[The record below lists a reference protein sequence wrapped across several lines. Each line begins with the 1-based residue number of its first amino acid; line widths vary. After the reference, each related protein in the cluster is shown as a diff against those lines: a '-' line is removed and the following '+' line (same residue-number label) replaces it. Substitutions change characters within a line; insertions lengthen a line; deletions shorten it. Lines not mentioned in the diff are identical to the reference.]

1 MSRAIIRH
9 FQDKLGRSAV
19 ELLTDIRM
27 SLAATELK
35 KPAMTTEA
43 VADLIG
49 YRSAA
54 AFRRR
59 QDQDDARQWRRLARE
74 GC

>member
-1 MSRAIIRH
+1 M
-9 FQDKLGRSAV
+9 
-19 ELLTDIRM
+19 TDIRM
-27 SLAATELK
+27 GLAATELK

-43 VADLIG
+43 VVDLIG
-49 YRSAA
+49 YRSEA

-74 GC
+74 GLLIAHPAVRRGLQARAA